1 MSPKDENPRQE
12 ISKPRRSTW
21 QNYRILFLR
30 LGFVLVL
37 PLLVIVM
44 PVWGGGRVPVWMD
57 LAGILLIVA
66 GVLGRFWAIL
76 YVGGRKDKT
85 VVQEGPYSICR
96 HPLYLFSTIAT
107 AGLGLMLGSVTLA
120 LLLSGGAFYILSR
133 TAAGEEVVLRKM
145 YGSAY
150 DDYAAQT
157 PRILPAI
164 GQFRTGPRID
174 VDVHELRNNF
184 LDAVV
189 FITFIPLARIII
201 WARDAY
207 GLGMFPLP

>member
-1 MSPKDENPRQE
+1 MSQIHAPAGRQKPKW
-12 ISKPRRSTW
+12 SFW
-21 QNYRILFLR
+21 QRHRILFLR
-30 LGFVLVL
+30 VGFVVVL
-37 PLLVIVM
+37 PVLLVVQ
-44 PVWGGGRVPVWMD
+44 PVWGNGQVPAGMD
-57 LAGILLIVA
+57 LLGILLIFA

-76 YVGGRKDKT
+76 YVGGRKDRT
-85 VVQEGPYSICR
+85 VVQEGPYSMCR

-107 AGLGLMLGSVTLA
+107 AGLGLMLGSVVLA
-120 LLLSGGAFYILSR
+120 AVLAGGAFIILSR
-133 TAAGEEVVLRKM
+133 TAAGEEVVLRGL